1 MTATVES
8 KVPSQTRSWLDR
20 NIFES
25 IQINWETLT
34 FAAILI
40 LAVVTRFYDLGT
52 RVMSHDESL
61 HTYFS
66 WLLYRGEG
74 FQHTP
79 LMHGPFQFHMLALS
93 YFLFGDSDFTA
104 RIPAVLFSIAAIVFL
119 WQYRRYLGRA
129 GALVAAGL
137 FTFSPYLLYY
147 SRYVR
152 NEAFIILFFVVTL
165 WATVRYLE
173 TGQGR
178 YLIYFT
184 IVNALH
190 FTTKETSF
198 IYLAQVML
206 FLGLVFLRQIYT
218 RPWRK
223 PDMRRLFTVFL
234 ALTVLLMTAAV
245 VVPKILNSTAN
256 VAVEAD
262 TPAPQPAP
270 GDEAEESEGMNLPG
284 YEVALLALG
293 GLSLLGALII
303 AMQGYGMDNLKRLRS
318 FSMLLLNLTI
328 ILPHLA
334 AFPMRAL
341 GWDPLDYATTEAI
354 IRIAIFVVPLIAIS
368 AAVGFWWN
376 PRAWLINNA
385 IFYGIFVVFL
395 TTMFTNGA
403 GVFSGLVGS
412 LGYWLVQ
419 QGVRRGSQPIYYYFM
434 IQVPIYEY
442 LAALGS
448 LLAAGLG
455 LKGLIDF
462 WNSKTPQS
470 PPPEDVDAYLLE
482 EDAKTPD
489 QKTGQKLMLLL
500 LGFWTI
506 TAFLA
511 YTLAGEKMPWLTV
524 HLALPMALLT
534 GWALG
539 WLVGQVNWPDFWSK
553 RGWLASL
560 VLVVL
565 LFAVGG
571 LLSSLFNEPRPFSG
585 KELVQLEA
593 TSTFLFA
600 GLSTAGALAALWYV
614 FKEWNVNQ
622 AVMATALTLFALLG
636 ISTARH
642 AMMAS
647 YINYDDATEY
657 LVYAHAARGVKE
669 VMAQVEDISRR
680 TTDGLAIRVA
690 YDNDVSWP
698 MTWYLRN
705 YPNRVYYGESPNRDL
720 RSAPMIIVG
729 DNNFAA
735 MESIVGQGYERFD
748 YIRMWWP
755 NQDYFGLT
763 WEKVRDAFTN
773 PAIRAGMMDI
783 WFNRDYS
790 TYAQALN
797 RTDMTL
803 WDWNPSDRMRL
814 YIRKDVV
821 ASLYDYG
828 VTEGSAAELV
838 IDPYEGKR
846 LDIEADQVLFPLDEN
861 GLGLNAPRGMAVGPD
876 GALFVADSQN
886 HRVVVIENGQIT
898 LTIGGP
904 NPGTGPG
911 EFNEPWGV
919 AVSADGEQIYVAD
932 TWNHRVQVFTRS
944 GEFLGSWGQFAT
956 DEDPYSLWGPRD
968 IAVDGDGNLLVTN
981 TGNKRINRYTPDGEA
996 LGYFGEFGF
1005 EAGQLDEPVGIAVSE
1020 SGRVYVADTWN
1031 QRMQAFDIGS
1041 DGEYHPVTE
1050 WDINGWYS
1058 DSLQNKPFV
1067 GVGDAGVVLVTDPE
1081 ASRILV
1087 FNPDGQFLFY
1097 IGEVDV
1103 SDPIRLASGVAGDG
1117 QGGIWV
1123 VDGTNN
1129 RLMHFQP

>member
-1 MTATVES
+1 
-8 KVPSQTRSWLDR
+8 
-20 NIFES
+20 
-25 IQINWETLT
+25 
-34 FAAILI
+34 
-40 LAVVTRFYDLGT
+40 
-52 RVMSHDESL
+52 
-61 HTYFS
+61 
-66 WLLYRGEG
+66 
-74 FQHTP
+74 
-79 LMHGPFQFHMLALS
+79 
-93 YFLFGDSDFTA
+93 
-104 RIPAVLFSIAAIVFL
+104 
-119 WQYRRYLGRA
+119 
-129 GALVAAGL
+129 
-137 FTFSPYLLYY
+137 
-147 SRYVR
+147 
-152 NEAFIILFFVVTL
+152 
-165 WATVRYLE
+165 
-173 TGQGR
+173 
-178 YLIYFT
+178 
-184 IVNALH
+184 
-190 FTTKETSF
+190 
-198 IYLAQVML
+198 
-206 FLGLVFLRQIYT
+206 
-218 RPWRK
+218 
-223 PDMRRLFTVFL
+223 
-234 ALTVLLMTAAV
+234 
-245 VVPKILNSTAN
+245 
-256 VAVEAD
+256 
-262 TPAPQPAP
+262 
-270 GDEAEESEGMNLPG
+270 
-284 YEVALLALG
+284 
-293 GLSLLGALII
+293 
-303 AMQGYGMDNLKRLRS
+303 
-318 FSMLLLNLTI
+318 
-328 ILPHLA
+328 
-334 AFPMRAL
+334 
-341 GWDPLDYATTEAI
+341 
-354 IRIAIFVVPLIAIS
+354 
-368 AAVGFWWN
+368 
-376 PRAWLINNA
+376 
-385 IFYGIFVVFL
+385 
-395 TTMFTNGA
+395 
-403 GVFSGLVGS
+403 
-412 LGYWLVQ
+412 
-419 QGVRRGSQPIYYYFM
+419 
-434 IQVPIYEY
+434 
-442 LAALGS
+442 
-448 LLAAGLG
+448 
-455 LKGLIDF
+455 
-462 WNSKTPQS
+462 
-470 PPPEDVDAYLLE
+470 
-482 EDAKTPD
+482 
-489 QKTGQKLMLLL
+489 
-500 LGFWTI
+500 
-506 TAFLA
+506 
-511 YTLAGEKMPWLTV
+511 
-524 HLALPMALLT
+524 
-534 GWALG
+534 
-539 WLVGQVNWPDFWSK
+539 
-553 RGWLASL
+553 
-560 VLVVL
+560 
-565 LFAVGG
+565 
-571 LLSSLFNEPRPFSG
+571 
-585 KELVQLEA
+585 
-593 TSTFLFA
+593 
-600 GLSTAGALAALWYV
+600 
-614 FKEWNVNQ
+614 
-622 AVMATALTLFALLG
+622 LLG

-886 HRVVVIENGQIT
+886 HRVVVIQNGQIT

-996 LGYFGEFGF
+996 LDYFGEFGF